1 MVKYIIWNLW
11 DNIPI
16 NGEEYNTI
24 EEAVESANQYLL
36 RFKKAGHYACA
47 NRNAISLYGVAPGSN
62 NAYIPIEDLR
72 VYIVDS
78 EDRNNCGNYED
89 VGMLAICSVGLD
101 MFLQGVNI
109 ECEFESNHLLIDA
122 LEVWN
127 QTRTRDYGAQD

>member
-47 NRNAISLYGVAPGSN
+47 NRNANKSLWS
-62 NAYIPIEDLR
+62 
-72 VYIVDS
+72 S
-78 EDRNNCGNYED
+78 
-89 VGMLAICSVGLD
+89 
-101 MFLQGVNI
+101 
-109 ECEFESNHLLIDA
+109 
-122 LEVWN
+122 
-127 QTRTRDYGAQD
+127 TR